1 MATIKIKSGDQWTQ
15 IPMMGINPMPDAPS
29 DGKTYGRKDG
39 AWAEVTSSSGSTQEL
54 TKEAIE
60 AVFTGNV
67 ETHSHDTVYEYT
79 EFETDVWDG
88 TSISETLSGSGTKE
102 DPYLIQSCA
111 DLLHLR
117 NNGSQYNIY
126 GMQNFSQAEEFKPYF
141 KVTKSLDFDN
151 KTIANPTGSSSLE
164 EFVCFMFNID
174 GQNATISNFNLSI
187 EKAEDPGIFNLAIGG
202 YFHNF
207 NLKNITVSC
216 DASKVSDG
224 SGIGLFGGIYDTMY
238 NTINNTVVNS
248 KIILNGELTETGTTM
263 IMFVTASSGY
273 QLLATNETLLN
284 SINVQ
289 SFNFGVDV
297 TIEDNTTKTNG
308 GKVAVISYVFGFPG
322 KETIGYDNSYS
333 TVTNMDVESGDMTFD
348 GTSAYVLGLMYGNTT
363 NFYVNSDKAHGFV
376 YVNDEGK
383 SSFITNQTKTTQEIQ
398 SDTFVNELNSLVNI
412 FRKDPDGNA
421 PILAPSNQTVT
432 YDGYAKQSYLNL
444 VSNNVSSNTSRIDTL
459 ETNVS
464 SNTSRI
470 DSFETKIDSLEIKI
484 DDGGS
489 GTVTKELQP
498 NTYYEFGVCDQLTI
512 TLASGRTGYLNQ
524 YMFEFS
530 CSPFSATTLSNIPGV
545 FWQNNEQLIPE
556 AGHKYQVSIINNVA
570 SYYKILSA
578 YGIVTY
584 TTTGASENVK
594 LINRQEIVNSITL
607 EDGTDVPIT
616 GTGALNYTFT
626 DAGEHKVAIELK
638 EKVSS
643 FYYSFSG
650 CTSLTSIPENLFA
663 NCPNVTDFSECFGGC
678 SGLTSIPENL
688 FANCPNDFGHCFK
701 YCSGLTSIPENLF
714 ANCPNVTDFE
724 YCFYQCSGL
733 TNIPE
738 NLFASNTA
746 ATNFEY
752 CFGLCK
758 NLASIPSKLFINNT
772 AVTDFKNCFRGCP
785 GLTSIPEN
793 LFTNNTAVTDFGY
806 CFSNCTGLTS
816 IPDSLFANCTNITS
830 FASCFSG
837 CTSLTNIPANLFT
850 NNTKVDSF
858 SSCFYACSGLT
869 SIPNNLFTTNTV
881 VTEFSSCFGSCKNLA
896 SIPANLFANNTAVT
910 HFNGCF
916 SYCTSLTSIPEN
928 LFSTNTAVTNFGSCF
943 QSCSGLTS
951 IPENLFATNT
961 AVTNFTAC
969 FQYCSGLTGNV
980 PVDNDETPIYYR
992 SGEGKSGYEIVTS
1005 SDDCFY
1011 NCTGLTYYN
1020 SIPSDWK

>member
-15 IPMMGINPMPDAPS
+15 IPMIGINPMPDAPS

-151 KTIANPTGSSSLE
+151 KTIANPTGSSSPG
-164 EFVCFMFNID
+164 EFACFMFNID

-216 DASKVSDG
+216 DASKASDG

-248 KIILNGELTETGTTM
+248 KIILNGELTETGTTR

-273 QLLATNETLLN
+273 QLLASNETLLN
-284 SINVQ
+284 SINIQ
-289 SFNFGVDV
+289 SLNFGVDA

-308 GKVAVISYVFGFPG
+308 GKVAVASYVFGFPG
-322 KETIGYDNSYS
+322 KETIGYDNSHS

-398 SDTFVNELNSLVNI
+398 SDMFVNELNSLVNI

-421 PILAPSNQTVT
+421 PILAPSNQTIT

-512 TLASGRTGYLNQ
+512 TLASGRTGYLDE

-530 CSPFSATTLSNIPGV
+530 CPLFTATNFSNIDGISYA
-545 FWQNNEQLIPE
+545 NNKILTPKNNY
-556 AGHKYQVSIINNVA
+556 KYQVSIRNNIA
-570 SYYKILSA
+570 SYIEIQSSASILTYK
-578 YGIVTY
+578 
-584 TTTGASENVK
+584 TTGASQSIQ
-594 LINRQEIVNSITL
+594 LINNQEYANKITL

-616 GTGALNYTFT
+616 GTGALNYTFA
-626 DAGEHKVAIELK
+626 DAGNHKVAIELK
-638 EKVSS
+638 EDVTD
-643 FYYSFSG
+643 FGRCFSYCEG
-650 CTSLTSIPENLFA
+650 LTSIPENLFA
-663 NCPNVTDFSECFGGC
+663 NCPNVTDFSYCFQNCRGLTSIPENLFANNTAVTSFSDCFTGCTSLTSIPKNLFANNTDVTDFGFCFANCSGLTSISENLFASNTAVTDFSYCFYQCPRLTSIPANLFANNNVVTNFRYCFYQCTGLTSIGNGVFDGCTAVTDFSACFSEC

-688 FANCPNDFGHCFK
+688 FA
-701 YCSGLTSIPENLF
+701 S
-714 ANCPNVTDFE
+714 
-724 YCFYQCSGL
+724 
-733 TNIPE
+733 
-738 NLFASNTA
+738 
-746 ATNFEY
+746 
-752 CFGLCK
+752 
-758 NLASIPSKLFINNT
+758 
-772 AVTDFKNCFRGCP
+772 
-785 GLTSIPEN
+785 
-793 LFTNNTAVTDFGY
+793 
-806 CFSNCTGLTS
+806 
-816 IPDSLFANCTNITS
+816 
-830 FASCFSG
+830 
-837 CTSLTNIPANLFT
+837 
-850 NNTKVDSF
+850 
-858 SSCFYACSGLT
+858 
-869 SIPNNLFTTNTV
+869 
-881 VTEFSSCFGSCKNLA
+881 
-896 SIPANLFANNTAVT
+896 
-910 HFNGCF
+910 
-916 SYCTSLTSIPEN
+916 
-928 LFSTNTAVTNFGSCF
+928 NTAVTNFGSCF
-943 QSCSGLTS
+943 QQCSSLTS
-951 IPENLFATNT
+951 IPENLFANNT
-961 AVTNFTAC
+961 AVTNFSYCFIYCIGLTGSIPENLFASNTAVTDFRQC
-969 FQYCSGLTGNV
+969 FQNCSGLTGKV
-980 PVDNDETPIYYR
+980 PVDNDGTPIYNR
-992 SGEGKSGYEIVTS
+992 SGNGKEGYAIV
-1005 SDDCFY
+1005 DYYGNCFY
-1011 NCTGLTYYN
+1011 NCTDLTDYN